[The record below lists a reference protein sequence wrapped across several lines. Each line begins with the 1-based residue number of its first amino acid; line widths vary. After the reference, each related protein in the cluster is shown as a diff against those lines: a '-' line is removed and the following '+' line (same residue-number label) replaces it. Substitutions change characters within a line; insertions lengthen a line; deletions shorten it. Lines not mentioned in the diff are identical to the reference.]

1 MDRKFRREDKIN
13 KGYSG
18 ESNMSTRVTEGE
30 EKENGTEGIF

>member
-1 MDRKFRREDKIN
+1 MDRKFRREDRIN

-18 ESNMSTRVTEGE
+18 ESNMSNRVTERG